1 MSSIVLLAVLL
12 FSVGQG
18 AADGDDETPVSI
30 FHPSYLIL
38 AAGIFT
44 AFIAGD
50 LFNLYVGFE
59 ILLVASYVLI
69 TLGSTESR
77 IRTGVVYIVVSL
89 VSSILFLAA
98 IAMIYGALGTVNMVQ
113 ISERMAQLPPDT
125 QLLLH
130 LMLLLAFSIKA
141 AVFPL
146 SFWLPDSYPTAPAPV
161 TAVFAGLLTKVGVY
175 ALIRTETQLFSD
187 SDVNLLLMIVALAT
201 MIVGVLGAVAQAEL
215 KRILSFTLVS
225 HVGYMVFG
233 LAIATP
239 AAIGATIYYMV
250 HHIVVQTTLF
260 LAIGL
265 IERRAGSTSIL
276 RVTGLMR
283 AAPVI
288 AVLYFIPAINLGG
301 LPPFSGFIGKFALFD
316 AAAEV
321 GTPIMIV
328 LIVGGIVTS
337 LLTLYALMR
346 AWNLSFWR
354 EEQDSAETESR
365 ISYLGAA
372 PAAGIKTERRVIP
385 SIMTMT
391 TAGMVGVTDRA
402 HGLRGPPV
410 RRVRP
415 HRRLAPRARQ
425 PDAAAGGGRPVS
437 PDSRQSTRRIA
448 AQVVA
453 AAALLRVARRAVD
466 AALGPVHLVAFV
478 TGRGGG
484 GRRDARVPSA
494 AGGAVGPGQP
504 LVGPRLRARVPR
516 RARARVAHGGLAG
529 VRLPAAAG
537 RRRDRGAAPDRR
549 RPDHD
554 AHGGDGIPHSR
565 IPHHR
570 RGPRPADPV
579 PAHHRRAH
587 RSGCRAPAREHPAV
601 GGAHRARRRL
611 ARRRSTASP
620 RPRRES
626 RREPVRLRHRGRL
639 RRGGARDP
647 VADRRRARRSST
659 ARSPP
664 TCC

>member
-1 MSSIVLLAVLL
+1 MSMSALVPLLVTLPLLGAAIALIAGRHRKTQVAVSVITLTLVLAIAAVLLVVVDAGDAPIAVSVGNWPIPFGIVLYVDRLAALLVVVSSIVLLAVLL

-18 AADGDDETPVSI
+18 AADGDDDTPVSI

-98 IAMIYGALGTVNMVQ
+98 IAVIYGALGTVNMIQ
-113 ISERMAQLPPDT
+113 ISERMTQLPQQIQT
-125 QLLLH
+125 VLH
-130 LMLLLAFSIKA
+130 VLLLLAFSIKA

-175 ALIRTETQLFSD
+175 AMIRTETLIFREN
-187 SDVNLLLMIVALAT
+187 DVNFVLMIVALAT
-201 MIVGVLGAVAQAEL
+201 MIVGVLGALAQAEL

-260 LAIGL
+260 LAVGL

-276 RVTGLMR
+276 RVKGLMR

-288 AVLYFIPAINLGG
+288 AVLYFIPAVNLGG
-301 LPPFSGFIGKFALFD
+301 LPPFSGFIGKYALFD

-321 GTPIMIV
+321 GTPIMMV

-346 AWNLSFWR
+346 AWNLAFWR
-354 EEQDSAETESR
+354 EEEDSTETESR

-372 PAAGIKTERRVIP
+372 PAAAVETERRVIP
-385 SIMTMT
+385 RIMTAA
-391 TAGMVGVTDRA
+391 TAGMVAVTIA
-402 HGLRGPPV
+402 LTVFAGPLYEV
-410 RRVRP
+410 C
-415 HRRLAPRARQ
+415 ARIGASLL
-425 PDAAAGGGRPVS
+425 DPVS
-437 PDSRQSTRRIA
+437 ISQLQDE
-448 AQVVA
+448 
-453 AAALLRVARRAVD
+453 
-466 AALGPVHLVAFV
+466 
-478 TGRGGG
+478 
-484 GRRDARVPSA
+484 
-494 AGGAVGPGQP
+494 
-504 LVGPRLRARVPR
+504 
-516 RARARVAHGGLAG
+516 
-529 VRLPAAAG
+529 AG
-537 RRRDRGAAPDRR
+537 R
-549 RPDHD
+549 
-554 AHGGDGIPHSR
+554 
-565 IPHHR
+565 
-570 RGPRPADPV
+570 
-579 PAHHRRAH
+579 
-587 RSGCRAPAREHPAV
+587 
-601 GGAHRARRRL
+601 
-611 ARRRSTASP
+611 
-620 RPRRES
+620 
-626 RREPVRLRHRGRL
+626 
-639 RRGGARDP
+639 
-647 VADRRRARRSST
+647 
-659 ARSPP
+659 
-664 TCC
+664 

>member
-1 MSSIVLLAVLL
+1 MSALVPLLATLPLLGAALALIAGRHRRIQVGVSITTLSLVLVIAAVLLYVVDTGGQPLAVSVGGWPVPFGIVLYVDRLSALLVVVSSIVLLAVLL

-89 VSSILFLAA
+89 VSSILFLAS
-98 IAMIYGALGTVNMVQ
+98 IAMIYGALGTVNMAQ
-113 ISERMAQLPPDT
+113 ISERMTQLPPDT
-125 QLLLH
+125 QLMLH

-175 ALIRTETQLFSD
+175 ALIRTETQLFSE
-187 SDVNLLLMIVALAT
+187 SDVNMLLMIVALAT

-225 HVGYMVFG
+225 HIGYMVFG

-260 LAIGL
+260 LAVGL
-265 IERRAGSTSIL
+265 VERRAGSTSIL

-288 AVLYFIPAINLGG
+288 AILYFIPAVNLGG

-316 AAAEV
+316 AAAQV
-321 GTPIMIV
+321 GTPVMIV
-328 LIVGGIVTS
+328 LIVGGVVTS

-354 EEQDSAETESR
+354 EEEDSAETESR

-372 PAAGIKTERRVIP
+372 PAAAIQTERRVIP
-385 SIMTMT
+385 RIMTAA
-391 TAGMVGVTDRA
+391 TAGMVAVTVA
-402 HGLRGPPV
+402 LTIFAGPLYDV
-410 RRVRP
+410 C
-415 HRRLAPRARQ
+415 ARIG
-425 PDAAAGGGRPVS
+425 DALLEPVS
-437 PDSRQSTRRIA
+437 LSQLQEEV
-448 AQVVA
+448 AQ
-453 AAALLRVARRAVD
+453 
-466 AALGPVHLVAFV
+466 
-478 TGRGGG
+478 
-484 GRRDARVPSA
+484 
-494 AGGAVGPGQP
+494 
-504 LVGPRLRARVPR
+504 
-516 RARARVAHGGLAG
+516 
-529 VRLPAAAG
+529 
-537 RRRDRGAAPDRR
+537 
-549 RPDHD
+549 
-554 AHGGDGIPHSR
+554 
-565 IPHHR
+565 
-570 RGPRPADPV
+570 
-579 PAHHRRAH
+579 
-587 RSGCRAPAREHPAV
+587 
-601 GGAHRARRRL
+601 
-611 ARRRSTASP
+611 
-620 RPRRES
+620 
-626 RREPVRLRHRGRL
+626 
-639 RRGGARDP
+639 
-647 VADRRRARRSST
+647 
-659 ARSPP
+659 
-664 TCC
+664 